1 MSRPIVKGTLKT
13 AVEAVPTAPATLPPA
28 PAPVVALPAVSPLES
43 DVALQATVNGHNIAH
58 ARHQLSQQL
67 EADLKSAQAWAPTVA
82 QAILAE
88 RADAQSKFT
97 HSTATLRTVVGHFNA
112 ARTALIARGNT
123 RMEITAIESQLAEIQ
138 KRLDSPES
146 IKLSDAELFALEQKR
161 KFLPGMIADMK
172 AKAGKLADE
181 IKSALDGSGIDGELL
196 LKFMKEQ
203 AGRQPGAYYPADAAL
218 LSLFNTPGV
227 MTLP

>member
-13 AVEAVPTAPATLPPA
+13 AVEAVPAATTTLPPA

-43 DVALQATVNGHNIAH
+43 DVALQATVNGHNVAH

-67 EADLKSAQAWAPTVA
+67 EADLKIVQAWAPEVA
-82 QAILAE
+82 KAILAE
-88 RADAQSKFT
+88 RAEAQAKFT
-97 HSTATLRTVVGHFNA
+97 HSTATLRTVVGHFNS

-146 IKLSDAELFALEQKR
+146 INLSDAELFGLEQKR
-161 KFLPGMIADMK
+161 RFLPKAIADLK
-172 AKAGKLADE
+172 AKAGKLADD

-196 LKFMKEQ
+196 LKFIKER
-203 AGRQPGAYYPADAAL
+203 AGRQPGEYYPADQQL
-218 LSLFNTPGV
+218 LNLFNAGV
-227 MTLP
+227 MALPD